1 MTNGRRGSLLCDVA
15 PSTTIIY
22 SSRIN
27 LTMMMMMMM
36 MVLQFDDD
44 ENDDGDDGGDVFHVW
59 LFG

>member
-22 SSRIN
+22 PSRIN
-27 LTMMMMMMM
+27 LTMMMMMMTI
-36 MVLQFDDD
+36 LQIDGD